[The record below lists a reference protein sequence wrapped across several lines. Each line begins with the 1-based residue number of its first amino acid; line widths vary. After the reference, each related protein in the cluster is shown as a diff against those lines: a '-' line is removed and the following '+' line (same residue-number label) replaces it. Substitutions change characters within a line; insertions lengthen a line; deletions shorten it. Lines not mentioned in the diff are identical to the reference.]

1 MADNLII
8 TPVGIPLIFED
19 RFDKENHWRYTDRA
33 ERKYETLAVVYND
46 YVPEPNTYDH
56 ILHMKG
62 HKWQIIRELPK
73 MFDFSKYKYI
83 GCIDDDLVTDI
94 QNYNIGFDFAERF
107 NFPFWQLSMVHDSG
121 TRYQCLIQDHECDFS
136 ETNFIEMG
144 VPVFRND
151 LFFKILDFFSSLEID
166 VAWGVDKIFCD
177 VLQTPGI
184 VVHSASMYHPPNHIK
199 PSYYDQSEAMKE
211 MNNLTYEIFPRI
223 MRDKYN
229 RENWQFVDSQVTF
242 RKFKLER

>member
-1 MADNLII
+1 MANNLII

-33 ERKYETLAVVYND
+33 ERNYETLAVVYND

-73 MFDFSKYKYI
+73 IFDFSKYKYI

-94 QNYNIGFDFAERF
+94 ASYNTAFELATNFDL
-107 NFPFWQLSMVHDSG
+107 PFWQLSIIEGTSYKCCAFDS
-121 TRYQCLIQDHECDFS
+121 ECDFS

-151 LFFKILDFFSSLEID
+151 MFFKILDFFNELDID
-166 VAWGVDKIFCD
+166 VGWGVDKMFCE
-177 VLQTPGI
+177 VLQTPGY
-184 VVHSASMYHPPNHIK
+184 VFHTGSMYHPPNHIK
-199 PSYYDQSEAMKE
+199 PSYYDQKEAMKE
-211 MNNLTYEIFPRI
+211 MNYMISEVYPRI
-223 MRDKYN
+223 MRDKYK
-229 RENWQFVDSQVTF
+229 REDWQFIDSQVTF
-242 RKFKLER
+242 RKFNIAR

>member
-8 TPVGIPLIFED
+8 TPVGIPLIFDD
-19 RFDKENHWRYTDRA
+19 RYDRENHWRYTDKA

-83 GCIDDDLVTDI
+83 GCIDDDLVTTIKDFNEGFELGI
-94 QNYNIGFDFAERF
+94 KYNL
-107 NFPFWQLSMVHDSG
+107 PFWQLSVVEG
-121 TRYQCLIQDHECDFS
+121 TSYQCCAYDSECDFS

-144 VPVFRND
+144 TPVFRND
-151 LFFKILDFFSSLEID
+151 MFFKILEFFNELDIE
-166 VAWGVDKIFCD
+166 VGWGVDKMFCG
-177 VLQTPGI
+177 VLQTPGYVI
-184 VVHSASMYHPPNHIK
+184 HSANMYHPPNNVK
-199 PSYYDQSEAMKE
+199 PSYYDQKEAMRE
-211 MNNLTYEIFPRI
+211 MNYMISEVYPKI
-223 MRDKYN
+223 MRDKYK
-229 RENWQFVDSQVTF
+229 RDDWQFIDSQVTF
-242 RKFKLER
+242 RKFKIAR